1 MELLRVGTQ
10 IDFISRMK
18 PAAVLSIILIIISA
32 GSVIYHGGL
41 NMGVEFEGGTEVH
54 IKFAQA
60 IKSDEI
66 RSIMNSTAAP
76 VESVQQL
83 GLPQDNEFLLRF
95 SQDSQE
101 PSDFTEMSFQ
111 KELEGLIKSNPKF
124 KGALLQDIVRIGP
137 NVTKELIRKAVISIL
152 LGWFVIMFYLML
164 RFEFGFGLGA
174 VIAIIHDVIIT
185 VGALSVVDKE
195 FTLTIVAALLTV
207 IGYSVNDTIVIFD
220 RIRENLRL
228 KKNMGFRELVN
239 NSVNQTL
246 SRTILT
252 VFTAL
257 LVLMSLF
264 FFGGSVIHDFAYT
277 LIVGITVGTYS
288 SIFIASA
295 FILVWR
301 ERKEPAAG

>member
-1 MELLRVGTQ
+1 MELLRVGIQ

-54 IKFAQA
+54 IKFAQT

-66 RSIMNSTAAP
+66 RRIMNATAAP

-95 SQDSQE
+95 SQESF
-101 PSDFTEMSFQ
+101 DFTEMSFQ
-111 KELEGLIKSNPKF
+111 KELEGLIESNSKF
-124 KGALLQDIVRIGP
+124 KGALMQDIVRIGP

-239 NSVNQTL
+239 TSVNQTL

>member
-10 IDFISRMK
+10 IDFTSKMKTAAFIS
-18 PAAVLSIILIIISA
+18 LILIIISA
-32 GSVIYHGGL
+32 VSVIYRGGL
-41 NMGVEFEGGTEVH
+41 NLGVEFVGGTEVH
-54 IKFAQA
+54 IKFEQP

-66 RSIMNSTAAP
+66 RNIVNSTAIP

-83 GLPQDNEFLLRF
+83 GLPQDNEYLLRF
-95 SQDSQE
+95 SQETTGTSE
-101 PSDFTEMSFQ
+101 LSFQ
-111 KELEGLIKSNPKF
+111 KELEGLIKDNPKF

-137 NVTKELIRKAVISIL
+137 NVTKELIRKAIFSIL
-152 LGWFVIMFYLML
+152 FGWFVIMFYLML
-164 RFEFGFGLGA
+164 RFEFGFGVGA

-185 VGALSVVDKE
+185 IGAISIVDKE

-228 KKNMGFRELVN
+228 GRKMGFRELVN
-239 NSVNQTL
+239 DSVNQTL

-257 LVLMSLF
+257 LVLVSLF
-264 FFGGSVIHDFAYT
+264 FFGGSVIHDFAFT
-277 LIVGITVGTYS
+277 MIVGITAGTYS

-295 FILVWR
+295 FILIWR
-301 ERKEPAAG
+301 GRKEHAAG